1 MTGHNN
7 RRETHG
13 KKLHTQKVNTQV
25 INNYLQM
32 ILFEINDK
40 LRLLKLIEISSLT
53 EAIIKNVA
61 QKCIQK
67 YRG

>member
-7 RRETHG
+7 PRGTHG

-32 ILFEINDK
+32 ILFELNDK
-40 LRLLKLIEISSLT
+40 LRLMKLTETSSLT

-67 YRG
+67 YLD